1 VRAVSASAQLVILA
15 DHPKLQQLYAH
26 RLREHGYR
34 VEVASDI
41 EGAIVATIVRRPKL
55 LIAEWLLGRGHGL
68 ELAHRLHAVPAAA
81 STPIL
86 FLTDQAVL
94 PLSVQRGEHT
104 RIELLVRPFPFE
116 RLCDTIERMIAPAVF
131 TPAATPPVVS
141 PPDVSIPEA
150 TAASA
155 AESVGESGALA
166 ATLPSR
172 TRAVIEELVES
183 GLLARRERP
192 GTGAVEQSSP

>member
-41 EGAIVATIVRRPKL
+41 EGAVVATIVRRPKL

-68 ELAHRLHAVPAAA
+68 ELAHRLRAVPAAA
-81 STPIL
+81 ATPIL
-86 FLTDQAVL
+86 FLTDQSVL
-94 PLSVQRGEHT
+94 PLSVQRGEHAQ
-104 RIELLVRPFPFE
+104 IELLVRPFPFE
-116 RLCDTIERMIAPAVF
+116 QLCDTIERMIAPTVF
-131 TPAATPPVVS
+131 TPTASMT
-141 PPDVSIPEA
+141 EA
-150 TAASA
+150 TAGSVL
-155 AESVGESGALA
+155 ESDGESGALA
-166 ATLPSR
+166 ATLPRR

-183 GLLARRERP
+183 GLLVRRERP
-192 GTGAVEQSSP
+192 GNGAGERSSP

>member
-1 VRAVSASAQLVILA
+1 VRAVGASAQLVILA

-41 EGAIVATIVRRPKL
+41 EGAVVATIVRRPKL

-68 ELAHRLHAVPAAA
+68 ELAHRLQAVPAAA
-81 STPIL
+81 ATPIL
-86 FLTDQAVL
+86 FLTDQSVL
-94 PLSVQRGEHT
+94 PLSVQRGEHAE
-104 RIELLVRPFPFE
+104 IELLVRPFPFE
-116 RLCDTIERMIAPAVF
+116 RLCDTIERMITPTGSPPTASITEATTGSVSASERERVA
-131 TPAATPPVVS
+131 TPAAT
-141 PPDVSIPEA
+141 
-150 TAASA
+150 
-155 AESVGESGALA
+155 
-166 ATLPSR
+166 LPRR

-192 GTGAVEQSSP
+192 GTGAMEQSFP

>member
-1 VRAVSASAQLVILA
+1 VRAVGASAQLVILA

-41 EGAIVATIVRRPKL
+41 EGAVVATIVRRPKL

-81 STPIL
+81 ATPIL
-86 FLTDQAVL
+86 FLTDQSVL
-94 PLSVQRGEHT
+94 PLSVQRGEHAE
-104 RIELLVRPFPFE
+104 IELLVRPFPFE
-116 RLCDTIERMIAPAVF
+116 RLCDTIERMI
-131 TPAATPPVVS
+131 TPTGS
-141 PPDVSIPEA
+141 PPTASITEA
-150 TAASA
+150 TAGAVA
-155 AESVGESGALA
+155 APA
-166 ATLPSR
+166 ATLPRR

-192 GTGAVEQSSP
+192 ATGAVERFSP